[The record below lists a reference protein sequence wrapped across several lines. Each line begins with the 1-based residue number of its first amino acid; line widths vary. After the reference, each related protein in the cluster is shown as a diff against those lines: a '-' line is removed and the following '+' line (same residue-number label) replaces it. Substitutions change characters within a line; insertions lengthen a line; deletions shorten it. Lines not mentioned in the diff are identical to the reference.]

1 MVLFLK
7 INYIYILTFKENVMK
22 KNTFITFITILS
34 IFIFNSVDGQV
45 LWSENFESYTLGNVG
60 TDVTGTVPGQ
70 GNWYTRRAYTSDD
83 ISNENFRI
91 KHDARRGK
99 YLILESTTIEDPGIF
114 KRTAKHMYNNI
125 GSVWSLKDTI
135 NNILKIEFD
144 YNYYFYSTSSN
155 SFYILLTNNSHGHS
169 YHHAHGLYASHY
181 NNGKMDEVYNVT
193 QQHISQ
199 LPNLLASPNTWHKMI
214 IYIDIDNN
222 ESYVEFPYKN
232 YAIKSTTLIGKY
244 PFDPLDLDRFDIVF
258 TSEDNFYGNS
268 FLKVDNIKISA
279 VNKLPTLNIIDLD
292 SSKFNIYPNP
302 ANDIVTITN
311 SESISIKQ
319 VEFYDLTGKLIRTHS
334 FNNQAE
340 IQLNVEN
347 LANGVYM
354 LHIETNKGTAVK
366 KLVKK

>member
-1 MVLFLK
+1 
-7 INYIYILTFKENVMK
+7 MK
-22 KNTFITFITILS
+22 KITFIAIVMFLL
-34 IFIFNSVDGQV
+34 FNSVHAQV

-60 TDVTGTVPGQ
+60 TDVTGTIPGQ
-70 GNWYTRRAYTSDD
+70 GNWYTQRVYTSDD

-91 KHDARRGK
+91 NHDARRGK
-99 YLILESTTIEDPGIF
+99 YLILESTTIGEPGVF
-114 KRTAKHMYNNI
+114 KKTARHMINNI
-125 GSVWSLKDTI
+125 GSIWSLKDTT

-144 YNYYFYSTSSN
+144 YNYYFYTTFNN
-155 SFYILLTNNSHGHS
+155 SFYILLNNNSHGHS
-169 YHHAHGLYASHY
+169 YHHAHGLYTSDY
-181 NNGKMDEVYNVT
+181 SNGKMDEVYNVT